1 MLGARTSTDE
11 FGRRHSSA
19 YDSSAKGAN
28 FSSFLGVK
36 DLAPSR
42 SQMPVL
48 FQRQRLRASLCFRFC
63 CHGVGR
69 CSSHVVMSR
78 RKCAGHGALKEPPDC
93 KAVKFCVSKILPANT
108 GYGMV
113 CKGAWGQEVGCR
125 KRKPILSPE
134 FHACWSLSP

>member
-48 FQRQRLRASLCFRFC
+48 FQRQRLRASLRFRFC